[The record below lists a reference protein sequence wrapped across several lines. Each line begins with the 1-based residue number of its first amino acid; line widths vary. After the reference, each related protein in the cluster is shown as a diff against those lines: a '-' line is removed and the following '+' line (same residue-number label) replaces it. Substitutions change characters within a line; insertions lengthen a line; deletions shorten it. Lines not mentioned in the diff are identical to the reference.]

1 MKRIE
6 YYKELSHIINGYISL
21 IRDFELSKNPQG
33 AQCYFVRGLR
43 VINKF
48 FDDFKITYQ
57 AYNYFMHRL
66 GRY

>member
-66 GRY
+66 ARY

>member
-33 AQCYFVRGLR
+33 AQCYFIRGLR

-48 FDDFKITYQ
+48 FDDYKITYQ
-57 AYNYFMHRL
+57 AYNYFIHRL